1 MKSFIITALILLF
14 TASTVTVFAAGDK
27 NRGTTGSG
35 TTSTGTGSQGTASQP
50 RTGR

>member
-1 MKSFIITALILLF
+1 MKRL
-14 TASTVTVFAAGDK
+14 VFAVLFLLLTSGVVFASGDQ

-35 TTSTGTGSQGTASQP
+35 TTSTGSSSQGTASQP

>member
-1 MKSFIITALILLF
+1 MKTLIVAIVVLALSSGV
-14 TASTVTVFAAGDK
+14 AFAGGDQ

-35 TTSTGTGSQGTASQP
+35 TTSTGSTAQGSAAQP

>member
-1 MKSFIITALILLF
+1 MKEFIIGILLVLL
-14 TASTVTVFAAGDK
+14 TSSVVWAEGDK

-35 TTSTGTGSQGTASQP
+35 TTSTGSSSQGTASQP